1 MLKLKF
7 SILNMTRWPHIVK
20 LKMMLEVRKPFFS
33 RLGVYWL
40 ILLLLAGLYGSY
52 KIWRKRSK
60 TSSTN

>member
-1 MLKLKF
+1 MA
-7 SILNMTRWPHIVK
+7 THRQTEE
-20 LKMMLEVRKPFFS
+20 MMLEVRKPFFS

-52 KIWRKRSK
+52 KNMEKEIK